1 MKPLVVLPTYNEA
14 SNLPQIVPA
23 ILAQGPFHILIVDDN
38 SPDGTGRLAEEL
50 RQPGQL
56 AYVSCCRGT
65 LAALEG
71 RFDEAEELAARTFEA
86 ARRAFGSVAD
96 VWVRIQRF
104 AVLRARGRLEEILD
118 LLERSLGDFPT
129 YSVFRCV
136 LAHAYNEAGREGE
149 ARSLLAE
156 LGRAG
161 FPVAPLE
168 ERVYGLSLLAD
179 VASGLGDRSAAG
191 RLYELLLPH
200 AGRAAVSPPD
210 DCTGSIDR
218 PLGLLATTLER
229 WDEAEGH
236 FRRAVEVNER
246 IGARPWAAHARHDH
260 ARMLLARDGPGD
272 RERALELL
280 ATCLRT
286 CRELGMVALEGRCAS
301 LLDELGEAPTRVEAA
316 PSGPPARRTSVFRRE
331 GEYWS
336 IVFERETFRLR
347 DAKGLRYLSILLA
360 SPGKEIHV
368 LDLVAAE
375 GGVEPAGRAAGAEDL
390 PAGGPGDAGEVLDP
404 QAREAYRRRLVEL
417 EEELEEARAFGD
429 AERAARAEEERDFL
443 ARELASAM
451 GLGGRS
457 RVAASA
463 SERARVNVTR
473 AIRSSLARIGEHS
486 PALGRHLEAAV
497 RTGTFCSYCP
507 DPLAPIDWRL

>member
-1 MKPLVVLPTYNEA
+1 MARRSGFPEALARAALGYGGRFVWEA
-14 SNLPQIVPA
+14 SRGDRHLVPLLEEALAALPDTQRALRARLLARLAGGPLRDDPDPGRREALSREALEIARALDEPGTLAWVLDGRHAA
-23 ILAQGPFHILIVDDN
+23 IWGTATIGERLATAEELVRTAGRIGDREREFQGHHYRFVAMLEACDRV
-38 SPDGTGRLAEEL
+38 GVRAELQAQVRLAEEL

-286 CRELGMVALEGRCAS
+286 CRELGMVALEGRCA
-301 LLDELGEAPTRVEAA
+301 
-316 PSGPPARRTSVFRRE
+316 
-331 GEYWS
+331 
-336 IVFERETFRLR
+336 
-347 DAKGLRYLSILLA
+347 
-360 SPGKEIHV
+360 
-368 LDLVAAE
+368 
-375 GGVEPAGRAAGAEDL
+375 
-390 PAGGPGDAGEVLDP
+390 
-404 QAREAYRRRLVEL
+404 
-417 EEELEEARAFGD
+417 
-429 AERAARAEEERDFL
+429 
-443 ARELASAM
+443 
-451 GLGGRS
+451 
-457 RVAASA
+457 
-463 SERARVNVTR
+463 
-473 AIRSSLARIGEHS
+473 
-486 PALGRHLEAAV
+486 
-497 RTGTFCSYCP
+497 
-507 DPLAPIDWRL
+507 